1 MGHLY
6 AALFSGGL
14 TKVGRSKTVAG
25 RISQHAA
32 RLSVAGLEVIE
43 SHGAPCL
50 GDIASAEQALIAR
63 CAEAATER
71 RGNEWF
77 VGLDFVQVRTWVDEA
92 CEEFS
97 SELQSQSPR
106 YVVRLDSFPI
116 PREGAYVCR
125 ACCRHYPAINAL
137 DPFVCGSCGEFGYRY
152 YVGRLEFG
160 GVTVPMWHASVGAAD
175 AMQYQGVMCEE
186 LRHDVA
192 WLRVPHPDWP
202 VGKPLVDYA
211 ADRGEHAIAGS
222 EPAKV

>member
-77 VGLDFVQVRTWVDEA
+77 VGLDADHPE
-92 CEEFS
+92 
-97 SELQSQSPR
+97 
-106 YVVRLDSFPI
+106 
-116 PREGAYVCR
+116 
-125 ACCRHYPAINAL
+125 
-137 DPFVCGSCGEFGYRY
+137 
-152 YVGRLEFG
+152 
-160 GVTVPMWHASVGAAD
+160 GVTS
-175 AMQYQGVMCEE
+175 
-186 LRHDVA
+186 
-192 WLRVPHPDWP
+192 
-202 VGKPLVDYA
+202 
-211 ADRGEHAIAGS
+211 
-222 EPAKV
+222 